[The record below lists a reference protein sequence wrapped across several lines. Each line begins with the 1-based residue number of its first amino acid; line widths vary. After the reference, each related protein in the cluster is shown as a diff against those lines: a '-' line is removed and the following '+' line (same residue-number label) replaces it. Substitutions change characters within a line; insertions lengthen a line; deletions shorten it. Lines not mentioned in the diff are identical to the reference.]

1 MTILLAIVAAVN
13 VALFLL
19 VLLLLAEVL
28 GAVTKRSPK
37 RPLAGRPTMPS
48 FALLVPAHDEAS
60 GIEAMLATV
69 RPQLGSTGRLLVVAD
84 NCSDATALLARRVGA
99 EAIERVDPAR
109 RGKGYALDLG
119 VRHLSADPPDIVIIV
134 DADCRVAPG
143 AVEQLAREAHLSGV
157 PVQGCYLMRAPA
169 GSGLGL
175 RVAEL
180 AFLVKNRVRPAGLG
194 AFGLPCQLTGAGM
207 ALPWRLVSQAH
218 LGHAA
223 LVEDMR
229 LGLELALDGASPRF
243 CETALIES
251 DFPTS
256 AAGAV
261 TQRQRWEEG
270 HLGMIVFA
278 LGLLPRAL
286 VRGRLKAVAQILDVL
301 IPPLTLLVATVSA
314 VSLATLVAAV
324 VLGWP
329 AWLSVLAA
337 ATPVLLV
344 AALVLAWWRFG
355 RAALPPRLALHVI
368 PYALRKMGLYLRVAL
383 GARSRAWIRTDRG
396 G

>member
-1 MTILLAIVAAVN
+1 MTILLAIVAAAN

-19 VLLLLAEVL
+19 VLLLFAEVL
-28 GAVTKRSPK
+28 GAVMKRTSK
-37 RPLAGRPTMPS
+37 RPLAGRSITPS
-48 FALLVPAHDEAS
+48 FVLLVPAHDEVS

-69 RPQLGSTGRLLVVAD
+69 LPQLGQTGRVLVVAD
-84 NCSDATALLARRVGA
+84 NCSDATAVLARRAGA
-99 EAIERVDPAR
+99 EVIERVDPAR
-109 RGKGYALDLG
+109 RGKGHALDFG
-119 VRHLSADPPDIVIIV
+119 VRHLAANPPDIVIIV

-143 AVEQLAREAHLSGV
+143 AIERLAQEAHLLGV

-169 GSGLGL
+169 GAGLGL

-180 AFLVKNRVRPAGLG
+180 AFLVKNRVRPAGLA

-218 LGHAA
+218 LDHAG

-229 LGLELALDGASPRF
+229 LGLELAVDGAAPRF
-243 CETALIES
+243 CETASIES

-256 AAGAV
+256 AVGAA

-286 VRGRLKAVAQILDVL
+286 ARRRFRAIAQIFDVL
-301 IPPLTLLVATVSA
+301 IPPLTLLVVTVSA
-314 VSLATLVAAV
+314 MTAATIVAAA
-324 VLGWP
+324 VLHWP
-329 AWLSVLAA
+329 VWLSGLAA
-337 ATPVLLV
+337 ATLVLLV

-355 RAALPPRLALHVI
+355 RTALPPRLALHVV
-368 PYALRKMGLYLRVAL
+368 PYALRKVGLYLRVAL